1 MFPKDRTGKAEF
13 LYKADY
19 FEPGGE
25 YRFEITPINQ
35 YGAAG
40 APIYATAKAPSDFA
54 KAKTIYVSENPMQ
67 ELEFGRPKAA
77 KRHVVAADGFYGP
90 ISGGQWLKLPEG
102 IFKGPK
108 GTKYRATL
116 DMHTVQPTEGSLW
129 SVKFQDP
136 TSPVGASTRIPTP
149 PGDSGD
155 ERYVLELVK
164 RADVETYYIQFDWGT
179 SGRVKF
185 KRIKIEQLGG

>member
-1 MFPKDRTGKAEF
+1 
-13 LYKADY
+13 
-19 FEPGGE
+19 
-25 YRFEITPINQ
+25 
-35 YGAAG
+35 
-40 APIYATAKAPSDFA
+40 
-54 KAKTIYVSENPMQ
+54 
-67 ELEFGRPKAA
+67 
-77 KRHVVAADGFYGP
+77 
-90 ISGGQWLKLPEG
+90 
-102 IFKGPK
+102 
-108 GTKYRATL
+108 
-116 DMHTVQPTEGSLW
+116 MHTVQPAEGSLW

-185 KRIKIEQLGG
+185 KRLKIEQLGG